1 MQQIIKEYIES
12 DSWYDIARAAKEGHR
27 HLYISG
33 ATQLGKALLLGA
45 AVTQWKVPLLVVAPL
60 ASHAE
65 RLRADVE
72 RLLPEVDV
80 AVFPAEEA
88 PLFGVTAQSPELLGQ
103 RLALLARLS
112 SGERPAVVI
121 TTWDA
126 LLVRLV
132 PPDIFRAHCLKVRVS
147 QSLRR
152 DDLVLRLVSSGYER
166 VELVEAMGQ
175 FAVRGGIVD
184 VFPLSGQ
191 EPVRLEFFG
200 DTVDSIRAYDLTTQ
214 RSQTRLSSVTLPPA
228 VEVFWPE
235 SQATAG
241 LEQIRTS
248 LKAALAHLDAERGR
262 QLKRHIESDIERLQ
276 SGISFPGRSRYWPF
290 FLADAATLLDYLPS
304 DTTVVLDEPTRLL
317 EKAEGVARDL
327 KEQYAAMLTGGQI
340 LSAQHRAY
348 LHDFE
353 LIHALERFPTVLLA
367 ILPKR
372 PSRFRI
378 SAQLT
383 VLQKTTPSYYGQLE
397 LLRKDIRRLTQ
408 SGYRLLLTVSSPE
421 RGVELA
427 RQLREEHIEAVQWTE
442 SVLPPRG
449 VLAIVG
455 GELEEGLELPDSKLL
470 ILSEGDISGKARAR
484 RRRQPKAAA
493 EGARLLSHRDLA
505 PGDYV
510 VHAHHGI
517 GRYVSI
523 RSLQVGGVERD
534 YIEINYSG
542 EDKLYVPTDQM
553 HLIQKYVG
561 AEGREPKVHSL
572 GSGEWAKT
580 KVRVKESV
588 QKMAKELVALY
599 AERASVTGFSFG
611 PDKPWQ
617 KEMEDNFPYVET
629 PDQLRS
635 IEEVK
640 ADMQSPKVM
649 ERLLCGDVGY
659 GKTEIAVR
667 AAFKAILDGKQVAVL
682 VPTTILAEQHFHTFR
697 ERFAGFPIEVAVLS
711 RFKGTKDNKQT
722 AKRIAAGAV
731 DLAIGTHRLL
741 GADVRFKDLGLL
753 IIDEEQRFGVQHKEK
768 VKMLKND
775 VDVLTLSATPIPRT
789 LHMAMVGL
797 RDVSVIET
805 PPEDRYPVQTYVCEH
820 HDGSIKHAIERELE
834 RGGQVYYVHNRVRT
848 IKSAAAYLQSLV
860 PNARIAIGHGQMGE
874 EKLERIFLDFLEGEY
889 DILLST
895 TIIES
900 GLDIPNVNTI
910 VVEDADKFG
919 LAQLYQLRGRVGRA
933 TRVGYSYL
941 TYHPD
946 KNLTEV
952 AEKRLSALREFTQLG
967 AGFKI
972 ALRDLEIR
980 GAGNLLGPE
989 QHGFMAAVG
998 FDLYCQMLEEEIQ
1011 ALRGVEPIKP
1021 VEVEIKLPIDAFFPG
1036 RYIRDSRQKVE
1047 MYKRVAA
1054 AKSEDELDDVVD
1066 ELIDRYGETTEPVN
1080 NLLNVAR
1087 LKIVAGKLAIAG
1099 ITGTDQMITLKLSQ
1113 DARIDAN
1120 VIMRAYAQY
1129 KEMAVENQ
1137 KGHALIWRGHGE
1149 LAVQVPRLIKA
1160 LRLLEQR
1167 KA

>member
-1 MQQIIKEYIES
+1 VQQIINEYLES
-12 DSWYDIARAAKEGHR
+12 DSWYDFARAVKEGHR
-27 HLYISG
+27 HLYVSG
-33 ATQLGKALLLGA
+33 ATQLGKAVLLGTA
-45 AVTQWKVPLLVVAPL
+45 LTQWKVPLLIVAPL

-65 RLRADVE
+65 RLRADLE
-72 RLLPEVDV
+72 RMLPGLDI

-88 PLFGVTAQSPELLGQ
+88 LLYGLTAQSPELLGQ

-112 SGERPAVVI
+112 DGERPTVVI

-132 PPDIFRAHCLKVRVS
+132 PPELFRAHCLNVS
-147 QSLRR
+147 VGHTMRR

-166 VELVEAMGQ
+166 VELVETMGQ
-175 FAVRGGIVD
+175 CAVRGGIVD

-200 DTVDSIRAYDLTTQ
+200 DTVDSIRVYDLTTQ
-214 RSQTRLSSVTLPPA
+214 RSQSNKSSVTLPPA

-235 SQATAG
+235 SQTKVG
-241 LEQIRTS
+241 LEK
-248 LKAALAHLDAERGR
+248 LKAALKAAVAPLDAERGR
-262 QLKRHIESDIERLQ
+262 QLKKNIEYDCERLQ
-276 SGISFPGRSRYWPF
+276 SGVSFPGGLRYWPF
-290 FLADAATLLDYLPS
+290 FLEEAATMLDYLPA
-304 DTTVVLDEPTRLL
+304 DTVVVLDEPTRLL
-317 EKAEGVARDL
+317 EKAEGAARDL
-327 KEQYAAMLTGGQI
+327 KEQYAAMLMGGQI
-340 LSAQHRAY
+340 LPAQHKAF
-348 LHDFE
+348 LQDFE

-367 ILPKR
+367 TLPKR
-372 PSRFRI
+372 PARFRI
-378 SAQLT
+378 TAQLA
-383 VLQKTTPSYYGQLE
+383 VLQKTTPSYWGQLD

-408 SGYRLLLTVSSPE
+408 SGYRLLLAASSPE
-421 RGVELA
+421 RQVELV
-427 RQLREEHIEAVQWTE
+427 RQLREADIEAVLWTE
-442 SVLPPRG
+442 NTLPPRR
-449 VLAIVG
+449 VFAVVNA
-455 GELEEGLELPDSKLL
+455 ELEEGLELPDTKMF
-470 ILSEGDISGKARAR
+470 ILAEGDISGKARAR

-510 VHAHHGI
+510 VHVHHGI
-517 GRYVSI
+517 GKYLGI

-561 AEGREPKVHSL
+561 AEGKEPKVHSL
-572 GSGEWAKT
+572 GNTEWAKT
-580 KVRVKESV
+580 KLRVKESV
-588 QKMAKELVALY
+588 QKMAAELVALY
-599 AERASVTGFSFG
+599 AGRASVPGFAFG

-635 IEEVK
+635 IAEVK
-640 ADMQSPKVM
+640 RDMQSPKVM

-659 GKTEIAVR
+659 GKTEVAVR

-682 VPTTILAEQHFHTFR
+682 VPTTILAAQHFHTFR

-753 IIDEEQRFGVQHKEK
+753 IVDEEQRFGVQHKEK
-768 VKMLKND
+768 VKMLKHD

-805 PPEDRYPVQTYVCEH
+805 PPEDRYPVQTYVCEYH
-820 HDGSIKHAIERELE
+820 ESAVKHAIERELE

-848 IKSAAAYLQSLV
+848 IKSAAAHLQSLV

-874 EKLERIFLDFLEGEY
+874 EKLERIFLDFLDGEY

-910 VVEDADKFG
+910 IVEEADKFG

-933 TRVGYSYL
+933 TRIGYSYL
-941 TYHPD
+941 TYHPE

-989 QHGFMAAVG
+989 QHGFMASVG

-1011 ALRGVEPIKP
+1011 HLRGIVPVKP
-1021 VEVEIKLPIDAFFPG
+1021 LEVEIKLPVDAFFPG
-1036 RYIRDSRQKVE
+1036 RYIRDSRQKIE

-1054 AKSEDELDDVVD
+1054 ASNEAELDDVVD
-1066 ELIDRYGETTEPVN
+1066 ELIDRYGEPSEPVI
-1080 NLLNVAR
+1080 NLINVAR
-1087 LKIVAGKLAIAG
+1087 LKLIAGKLGVMSIV
-1099 ITGTDQMITLKLSQ
+1099 GTDQAITLKLSP
-1113 DARIDAN
+1113 DARVDASA
-1120 VIMRAYAQY
+1120 IMRAFAEY
-1129 KEMAVENQ
+1129 KEIAVENHR
-1137 KGHALIWRGHGE
+1137 GHALLWRGHGE
-1149 LAVQVPRLIKA
+1149 LAAQVQRLTKA
-1160 LRLLEQR
+1160 LRLL
-1167 KA
+1167 A

>member
-1 MQQIIKEYIES
+1 MQRIIKEYIES

-33 ATQLGKALLLGA
+33 ATQLGKALLMGVAL
-45 AVTQWKVPLLVVAPL
+45 TQWKAPLLIVAPL

-65 RLRADVE
+65 RLRADLE
-72 RLLPEVDV
+72 RLLPQVDV
-80 AVFPAEEA
+80 AVFPAEDS
-88 PLFGVTAQSPELLGQ
+88 LLYGVTAQSPELLGQ

-112 SGERPAVVI
+112 GGGCPAVVI

-126 LLVRLV
+126 LLIRLV
-132 PPDIFRAHCLKVRVS
+132 PPDLFRAHCLNVS
-147 QSLRR
+147 VGQALRR
-152 DDLVLRLVSSGYER
+152 DELLLSLVSSGYER

-191 EPVRLEFFG
+191 EPMRLEFFG
-200 DTVDSIRAYDLTTQ
+200 DSVDSIRVYDLTTQ
-214 RSQTRLSSVTLPPA
+214 RSQSSKSSVTLPPA

-235 SQATAG
+235 SQTKVG
-241 LEQIRTS
+241 LEKIQTS
-248 LKAALAHLDAERGR
+248 LKATLARLDSERGR
-262 QLKRHIESDIERLQ
+262 QLKRHIEYDYERLQ
-276 SGISFPGRSRYWPF
+276 SGVAFPGKPRYWPF
-290 FLADAATLLDYLPS
+290 FLHDAATLLDYLPL
-304 DTTVVLDEPTRLL
+304 DTVVVLDEPTRLL
-317 EKAEGVARDL
+317 EKAEGAAHDL
-327 KEQYAAMLTGGQI
+327 KEQYAAMLMSGQI
-340 LSAQHRAY
+340 LPAQHKAF
-348 LHDFE
+348 LQDSE
-353 LIHALERFPTVLLA
+353 LIHALERFPTVMLA
-367 ILPKR
+367 TLPKR
-372 PSRFRI
+372 PARFRI
-378 SAQLT
+378 TAQLT
-383 VLQKTTPSYYGQLE
+383 VLQKTTPSYYGQLD
-397 LLRKDIRRLTQ
+397 LLQKDIRRLAH
-408 SGYRLLLTVSSPE
+408 SGYRLLLTASSPE
-421 RGVELA
+421 RQAELV
-427 RQLREEHIEAVQWTE
+427 RHLRESNIEAVQWME
-442 SVLPPRG
+442 DSIPPRG
-449 VLAIVG
+449 VVAVINA
-455 GELEEGLELPDSKLL
+455 ELEEGLELPDSKLI

-510 VHAHHGI
+510 VHVHHGI
-517 GRYVSI
+517 GKYLGM

-534 YIEINYSG
+534 YIEVNYSG

-588 QKMAKELVALY
+588 QKMARELVALY
-599 AERASVTGFSFG
+599 AERASVPGFAFG

-640 ADMQSPKVM
+640 RDMQSPKVM

-659 GKTEIAVR
+659 GKTEVAVR
-667 AAFKAILDGKQVAVL
+667 AAFKAILEGKQVAVL

-711 RFKGTKDNKQT
+711 RFKGTMGNKQT
-722 AKRIAAGAV
+722 AKRITAGAV

-741 GADVRFKDLGLL
+741 GTDVHFKDLGLL

-805 PPEDRYPVQTYVCEH
+805 PPEDRYPVQTYVCEY
-820 HDGSIKHAIERELE
+820 HDGAIKHAIERELE

-848 IKSAAAYLQSLV
+848 IKSAAAYVQSLV

-910 VVEDADKFG
+910 IVEEADKFG

-941 TYHPD
+941 TYQPE

-989 QHGFMAAVG
+989 QHGFMASVG

-1011 ALRGVEPIKP
+1011 NLRGLEPVKP
-1021 VEVEIKLPIDAFFPG
+1021 VEVEIKLPLDAFFPG

-1054 AKSEDELDDVVD
+1054 ARSEAELDDVVD

-1087 LKIVAGKLAIAG
+1087 LKVIAGKLAVTSIV
-1099 ITGTDQMITLKLSQ
+1099 GTDQAITLKLSP
-1113 DARIDAN
+1113 DARIDASA
-1120 VIMRAYAQY
+1120 ILRSFAEY
-1129 KEMAVENQ
+1129 KEIAVENH

-1160 LRLLEQR
+1160 LRLL
-1167 KA
+1167 

>member
-1 MQQIIKEYIES
+1 MQTIIKEYMES

-33 ATQLGKALLLGA
+33 VTQLGKAVLLGSA
-45 AVTQWKVPLLVVAPL
+45 LTQWQAPLFIVTPL

-72 RLLPEVDV
+72 RLLPHIEVTI
-80 AVFPAEEA
+80 FPAEEA
-88 PLFGVTAQSPELLGQ
+88 ILYGVTAQSPELLGQ

-112 SGERPAVVI
+112 GGERPAVVI

-132 PPDIFRAHCLKVRVS
+132 PPDLFRAYCLNVCTGQK
-147 QSLRR
+147 LRKE
-152 DDLVLRLVSSGYER
+152 DLVLCLTSGGYER
-166 VELVEAMGQ
+166 VELVETMGQ

-191 EPVRLEFFG
+191 EPARIEFFG
-200 DTVDSIRAYDLTTQ
+200 DMVDSIRTYDLTTQ
-214 RSQTRLSSVTLPPA
+214 RSQSSKPAVMLPPA
-228 VEVFWPE
+228 IEIFWPE
-235 SQATAG
+235 NQTKAG
-241 LEQIRTS
+241 LEQIRTALQTALTRLDYGRGHL
-248 LKAALAHLDAERGR
+248 LKKNVEYDM
-262 QLKRHIESDIERLQ
+262 ERLQ
-276 SGISFPGRSRYWPF
+276 SGIVFPGKPRYWPF
-290 FLADAATLLDYLPS
+290 FLRDAATLLDYLPS
-304 DTTVVLDEPTRLL
+304 DTVVVLDEPTRLL
-317 EKAEGVARDL
+317 EKAESAAHDL
-327 KEQYAAMLTGGQI
+327 KEQYAAMLIGGQI
-340 LSAQHRAY
+340 LPAQHKAFIQ
-348 LHDFE
+348 DFE
-353 LIHALERFPTVLLA
+353 LVHALERFPTVLLA
-367 ILPKR
+367 TLPKR
-372 PSRFRI
+372 PARFRI
-378 SAQLT
+378 TTQLT
-383 VLQKTTPSYYGQLE
+383 VLQKTTPNYHGQLD
-397 LLRKDIRRLTQ
+397 LLRKDIRRLAQ
-408 SGYRLLLTVSSPE
+408 SGYRLLLTASSPE
-421 RGVELA
+421 RQMELV
-427 RQLREEHIEAVQWTE
+427 RHLWEQNIEAVQWTE
-442 SVLPPRG
+442 AALPPRG
-449 VLAIVG
+449 VLAVVCAD
-455 GELEEGLELPDSKLL
+455 LEEGLELPDSKLI
-470 ILSEGDISGKARAR
+470 ILSERDVSGKTRAR
-484 RRRQPKAAA
+484 RRRQPKTAA
-493 EGARLLSHRDLA
+493 EGARLLSQRDLTL
-505 PGDYV
+505 GDYV
-510 VHAHHGI
+510 VHVHHGI
-517 GRYVSI
+517 GKYIGV
-523 RSLQVGGVERD
+523 RSMQVGGVERD
-534 YIEINYSG
+534 YMEINYNG

-599 AERASVTGFSFG
+599 AERASVPGFAFG
-611 PDKPWQ
+611 ADKPWQ

-640 ADMQSPKVM
+640 RDMQTPKVM

-659 GKTEIAVR
+659 GKTEVAVR
-667 AAFKAILDGKQVAVL
+667 AAFKAILDGKQVALL

-711 RFKGTKDNKQT
+711 RFKGTKENKQT

-741 GADVRFKDLGLL
+741 GTDVRFKDLGLL
-753 IIDEEQRFGVQHKEK
+753 IVDEEQRFGVQHKEK
-768 VKMLKND
+768 MKTLRAD

-805 PPEDRYPVQTYVCEH
+805 PPEDRYPVQTYVCEY
-820 HDGSIKHAIERELE
+820 HDGAIKHAIERELE

-848 IKSAAAYLQSLV
+848 IKSAAAHLQSLV

-889 DILLST
+889 DVLLST

-941 TYHPD
+941 TYHPN

-952 AEKRLSALREFTQLG
+952 AEKRLTALREFTQLG

-1011 ALRGVEPIKP
+1011 NLRGIESVKP
-1021 VEVEIKLPIDAFFPG
+1021 MEVEIKLPLDAFFPG

-1054 AKSEDELDDVVD
+1054 ARTEIELDDVVD
-1066 ELIDRYGETTEPVN
+1066 ELVDRYGETSEPVN

-1087 LKIVAGKLAIAG
+1087 LKIVAGSLG
-1099 ITGTDQMITLKLSQ
+1099 ITSVVGTDQAIKMKMAPDT
-1113 DARIDAN
+1113 RIDAQA
-1120 VIMRAYAQY
+1120 VLRAFAQY
-1129 KEMAVENQ
+1129 KEIAVENH
-1137 KGHALIWRGHGE
+1137 KGHALIWRGYGE
-1149 LAVQVPRLIKA
+1149 LALQVPRLIKA
-1160 LRLLEQR
+1160 LRLLS
-1167 KA
+1167 

>member
-1 MQQIIKEYIES
+1 MQQIINDYVES
-12 DSWYDIARAAKEGHR
+12 DSWYDFARAVKEGHR
-27 HLYISG
+27 HLYVSG
-33 ATQLGKALLLGA
+33 ATQLGKAVLLGTA
-45 AVTQWKVPLLVVAPL
+45 LTQLRVPLLIVAPL
-60 ASHAE
+60 AAHAE
-65 RLRADVE
+65 RLRADLE
-72 RLLPEVDV
+72 RMLPGLDI

-88 PLFGVTAQSPELLGQ
+88 LLYGRLTAQSPELLGQ
-103 RLALLARLS
+103 RLALLARLCG
-112 SGERPAVVI
+112 GERPAVVI

-132 PPDIFRAHCLKVRVS
+132 PPDLFRSHCLKVSVGHTM
-147 QSLRR
+147 RR
-152 DDLVLRLVSSGYER
+152 DDLVSRLVSSGYER
-166 VELVEAMGQ
+166 VELVETMGQ
-175 FAVRGGIVD
+175 YAVRGGIVD

-200 DTVDSIRAYDLTTQ
+200 DTVDSVRVYDLTTQ
-214 RSQTRLSSVTLPPA
+214 RSQTIKSSITLPPA

-235 SQATAG
+235 SQTLAG
-241 LEQIRTS
+241 LEK
-248 LKAALAHLDAERGR
+248 LKAALKVAVAPLDAERGR
-262 QLKRHIESDIERLQ
+262 QLKKYIEYDCERLQ
-276 SGISFPGRSRYWPF
+276 SGVSFPGRLRYWPF
-290 FLADAATLLDYLPS
+290 FLEESATMLDYLPT
-304 DTTVVLDEPTRLL
+304 DTVVVLDEPTRLL
-317 EKAEGVARDL
+317 EKAEGAARDL
-327 KEQYAAMLTGGQI
+327 KEQYAAMLMGGQI
-340 LSAQHRAY
+340 LPAQHKAF
-348 LHDFE
+348 LQDFE

-367 ILPKR
+367 TLPKR
-372 PSRFRI
+372 PARFRI
-378 SAQLT
+378 TAQLA
-383 VLQKTTPSYYGQLE
+383 VLQKTTPSYWGQLD

-408 SGYRLLLTVSSPE
+408 SGYRLLLAASSPE
-421 RGVELA
+421 RQVELV
-427 RQLREEHIEAVQWTE
+427 RQLREADIEAVLWTE
-442 SVLPPRG
+442 NTLPPRR
-449 VLAIVG
+449 VFAVVNA
-455 GELEEGLELPDSKLL
+455 ELEEGLDLPDTKMF
-470 ILSEGDISGKARAR
+470 ILAEGDISGKARAR

-510 VHAHHGI
+510 VHVHHGI
-517 GRYVSI
+517 GKYLGI

-561 AEGREPKVHSL
+561 AEGKEPKVHSL
-572 GSGEWAKT
+572 GNTEWAKT
-580 KVRVKESV
+580 KIRVKESV
-588 QKMAKELVALY
+588 QKMAAELVALY
-599 AERASVTGFSFG
+599 AGRASVPGFAFG

-635 IEEVK
+635 IVEVK
-640 ADMQSPKVM
+640 RDMESPKVM

-659 GKTEIAVR
+659 GKTEVAVR

-697 ERFAGFPIEVAVLS
+697 ERFAGFPLEVAVLS
-711 RFKGTKDNKQT
+711 RFKGIKDNKQT

-731 DLAIGTHRLL
+731 DLTIGTHRLL

-753 IIDEEQRFGVQHKEK
+753 IVDEEQRFGVQHKEK
-768 VKMLKND
+768 VKMLKHD

-805 PPEDRYPVQTYVCEH
+805 PPEDRYPVQTYVCEYH
-820 HDGSIKHAIERELE
+820 ESAVKHAIERELE

-848 IKSAAAYLQSLV
+848 IKSAAVHLQSLV

-874 EKLERIFLDFLEGEY
+874 EKLERIFLDFLDGEY

-910 VVEDADKFG
+910 IVEDADKFG

-941 TYHPD
+941 TYHPE

-989 QHGFMAAVG
+989 QHGFMASVG

-1011 ALRGVEPIKP
+1011 HLRGIAPVKP
-1021 VEVEIKLPIDAFFPG
+1021 LEVEIKLPVDAFFPG
-1036 RYIRDSRQKVE
+1036 RYIRDSRQKIE

-1054 AKSEDELDDVVD
+1054 ASNEAELDDVVD
-1066 ELIDRYGETTEPVN
+1066 ELVDRYGEPSEPVN
-1080 NLLNVAR
+1080 NLINVAR
-1087 LKIVAGKLAIAG
+1087 LKLVAGEAG
-1099 ITGTDQMITLKLSQ
+1099 VMSIVGTDQAITLKLSP
-1113 DARIDAN
+1113 DARVDASA
-1120 VIMRAYAQY
+1120 IMRAFAQY
-1129 KEMAVENQ
+1129 KEIAVENH
-1137 KGHALIWRGHGE
+1137 KGHALLWRGHGE
-1149 LAVQVPRLIKA
+1149 LAAQVQRLTKA
-1160 LRLLEQR
+1160 LRLLT
-1167 KA
+1167 